1 MDLCK
6 CAIKSIIVI
15 TILLCIASEVKC
27 LKFDDDGAAE
37 PNVQNVANITSG
49 PAVET
54 QGRQSGRNLFDFIG
68 LGTGGSSSGSVDP
81 FLRRMNEKCLN
92 GELAECFKS
101 QALNSFDEIFVR
113 DSYEWV
119 KVPYVCVSRSQLV
132 FWIVSGYPSGMK
144 LGKALIQDNKVA
156 PLASPEHTM

>member
-15 TILLCIASEVKC
+15 TILSCITSDVKC

-37 PNVQNVANITSG
+37 PNVQNVANITSE

-68 LGTGGSSSGSVDP
+68 LGTGGSVDP
-81 FLRRMNEKCLN
+81 FLRRTNEKCLN

-113 DSYEWV
+113 ESYE
-119 KVPYVCVSRSQLV
+119 
-132 FWIVSGYPSGMK
+132 
-144 LGKALIQDNKVA
+144 
-156 PLASPEHTM
+156 

>member
-15 TILLCIASEVKC
+15 TLLSSIAEVKC

-37 PNVQNVANITSG
+37 ASVQKVANITTE
-49 PAVET
+49 PVQEQT

-68 LGTGGSSSGSVDP
+68 LGTGGSVDP
-81 FLRRMNEKCLN
+81 YLRRTNEKCLN

-113 DSYEWV
+113 ESYE
-119 KVPYVCVSRSQLV
+119 
-132 FWIVSGYPSGMK
+132 
-144 LGKALIQDNKVA
+144 
-156 PLASPEHTM
+156 